1 MSQAADERTSQA
13 APERDPV
20 ERHFA
25 RSILAMLAVT
35 GEPPAGNGARERPPD
50 APAGPVRPGSALTG
64 ERCLELFDAQ
74 LASRH
79 LDVAARWLRTRNAG
93 FYTIGSSGHEGNA
106 ALAAALRPSDPALLH
121 YRSGAFYLVRAAQAA
136 PPRDGVEDVLLGLV
150 AAAAEPI
157 AGGRHKVLGHADL
170 NVIPVTSTIA
180 SHLPRAVGLA
190 FSLGRAARLGS
201 AARWP
206 GDAIVLASIGDASLN
221 HSTTAGALNT
231 AAYCAYQH
239 LPLPLLVACE
249 DNGLGISVRTPPGW
263 VAAAV
268 SGRPGLRYFHADG
281 SDLADV
287 FDTALAAAE
296 WVRQERSPA
305 FLHLSMVRLGGHSGT
320 DPETPYRQP
329 AEIAADL
336 DADPLIGTARLLI
349 GAGLLSPG
357 DVLDRYEASRARV
370 LGRAAE
376 LAGAP
381 RLTSAAQVMAPLAPR
396 RPEAVAAGAGV
407 AAGAAVR
414 HRAFSGRLPESAGP
428 LTLAQ
433 AINAALTDA
442 LAARPGMLVFGEDVA
457 RKGGVYGV
465 TRGLLAAFGAGRVF
479 DTVLDEQS
487 ILGLGLGAGLAG
499 LLPVPEIQYLAYLH
513 NAADQIRGEAATM
526 SFFSRGSYRNPL
538 VVRIAGYAY
547 QGFGGHFHNDNS
559 VAALRDIPGLII
571 ASPARPDD
579 AAAMLRT
586 CLAAAEA
593 DGSVC
598 AFLEPIALYHARD
611 LLAAGDGGWKAAYDP
626 PERWASG
633 HVPVGRAALHRDGS
647 DLTIVTFGN
656 GLWLSLR
663 AADRLAADGIGARVL
678 DLRWL
683 APLPADDILRE
694 ATATGRVLVADETR
708 RTGGVAEAVLALL
721 ADGGFRGQAARVTSE
736 DSFVPLGD
744 AAAAVLL
751 SQAAIEEAARALLR

>member
-1 MSQAADERTSQA
+1 MTLEAEEHDA
-13 APERDPV
+13 V

-25 RSILAMLAVT
+25 RSVRTLAAA
-35 GEPPAGNGARERPPD
+35 PWAG
-50 APAGPVRPGSALTG
+50 AGPAHAVRPGSALTG
-64 ERCLELFDAQ
+64 ERCLELFGAQ

-79 LDVAARWLRTRNAG
+79 LDVAARWLRARGAG

-106 ALAAALRPSDPALLH
+106 AVAAVLRPGDPALLH
-121 YRSGAFYLVRAAQAA
+121 YRSCAFYLVRAAQAT
-136 PPRDGVEDVLLGLV
+136 PPRDGVDDVLLGL
-150 AAAAEPI
+150 AAAEAEPI

-190 FSLGRAARLGS
+190 FSMGRAARLGLPS
-201 AARWP
+201 RWP
-206 GDAIVLASIGDASLN
+206 ADAIVLASIGDASVN
-221 HSTTAGALNT
+221 HSTSAGALNT
-231 AAYCAYQH
+231 AAYCTYQH
-239 LPLPLLVACE
+239 LPLPLLVVCE

-263 VAAAV
+263 VATAAA
-268 SGRPGLRYFHADG
+268 GRPGIRYFHADG
-281 SDLADV
+281 SDLADT
-287 FDTALAAAE
+287 FDTAAAAVA
-296 WVRQERSPA
+296 WVRERRSPA
-305 FLHLSMVRLGGHSGT
+305 FLHLSVVRLGGHAGG
-320 DPETPYRQP
+320 DAETAYRDA
-329 AEIAADL
+329 AEITAEL
-336 DADPLIGTARLLI
+336 GADPLIGTARLLT
-349 GAGLLSPG
+349 GAGLLSPAE
-357 DVLDRYEASRARV
+357 VLDRYEESRARV
-370 LGRAAE
+370 LARAAE
-376 LAGAP
+376 LAGEP
-381 RLTSAAQVMAPLAPR
+381 RLASAAQVMAPLAPR
-396 RPEAVAAGAGV
+396 CAAAVAVAAVTAGPQR
-407 AAGAAVR
+407 AA
-414 HRAFSGRLPESAGP
+414 AFGGRLPESAGP

-465 TRGLLAAFGAGRVF
+465 TRGLLARFGAGRVF

-487 ILGLGLGAGLAG
+487 ILGLALGAGLAG

-513 NAADQIRGEAATM
+513 NAADQIRGEAATL
-526 SFFSRGSYRNPL
+526 SFFSTNRYRNPL

-559 VAALRDIPGLII
+559 VAALRDIPGLIV

-586 CLAAAEA
+586 CLAAAET

-598 AFLEPIALYHARD
+598 AFVEPIALYHTRD
-611 LLAAGDGGWKAAYDP
+611 LLAAGDGGWRAGYAP
-626 PERWASG
+626 PEEWAAG
-633 HVPVGRAALHRDGS
+633 HVPVGRARTHGDGT

-663 AADRLAADGIGARVL
+663 AAARLAAEGIGCRVL

-694 ATATGRVLVADETR
+694 AAATGRVLVADETR
-708 RTGGVAEAVLALL
+708 RTGGVSEAVLAAL
-721 ADGGFRGQAARVTSE
+721 ADGGFRGRAARVTSE

-751 SQAAIEEAARALLR
+751 SQQAIEGAARSLAR

>member
-1 MSQAADERTSQA
+1 
-13 APERDPV
+13 V

-25 RSILAMLAVT
+25 RSILAMLTVT
-35 GEPPAGNGARERPPD
+35 PDISYGNGEQGRQASFPPSVDGQAAWPEESSPAWAAAAPPATARHGVALADPGA
-50 APAGPVRPGSALTG
+50 PVRPGSALTG

-79 LDVAARWLRTRNAG
+79 LDVAARWLRSKNAG

-106 ALAAALRPSDPALLH
+106 ALAAALRPGDPALLH
-121 YRSGAFYLVRAAQAA
+121 YRSCAFYLVRAAQAV
-136 PPRDGVEDVLLGLV
+136 PPRDGVGDVLLGL
-150 AAAAEPI
+150 AAAEAEPI

-190 FSLGRAARLGS
+190 FTLGRAARLGA

-206 GDAIVLASIGDASLN
+206 ADAIVLASMGDASVN
-221 HSTTAGALNT
+221 HSTAAGALNT
-231 AAYCAYQH
+231 AAYCAYQR
-239 LPLPLLVACE
+239 LPLPLLVVCE
-249 DNGLGISVRTPPGW
+249 DNGIGISVRTPPGW
-263 VAAAV
+263 VAAAA
-268 SGRPGLRYFHADG
+268 SGRPGIRYFHADG

-287 FDTALAAAE
+287 FDTTLAAAR
-296 WVRQERSPA
+296 WVRERRSPA
-305 FLHLSMVRLGGHSGT
+305 FLHLSVVRLGGHAGA
-320 DPETPYRQP
+320 DPETAYRQP
-329 AEIAADL
+329 DEVAAGL
-336 DADPLIGTARLLI
+336 QADPLIGTARRI
-349 GAGLLSPG
+349 SP
-357 DVLDRYEASRARV
+357 A
-370 LGRAAE
+370 
-376 LAGAP
+376 
-381 RLTSAAQVMAPLAPR
+381 
-396 RPEAVAAGAGV
+396 
-407 AAGAAVR
+407 
-414 HRAFSGRLPESAGP
+414 GRLPESAGP

-433 AINAALTDA
+433 AINATLTDA

-457 RKGGVYGV
+457 CKGGVYGV

-487 ILGLGLGAGLAG
+487 ILGLALGAGLAG

-513 NAADQIRGEAATM
+513 NAADQIRGEAATL
-526 SFFSRGSYRNPL
+526 SFFSQGRYRNPM

-559 VAALRDIPGLII
+559 VAALRDIPGLIV

-598 AFLEPIALYHARD
+598 AFVEPIALYHARD
-611 LLAAGDGGWKAAYDP
+611 LLAAGDGGWKVSYDP
-626 PERWASG
+626 PERWAAG
-633 HVPVGRAALHRDGS
+633 HVPVGRARTHGDGT

-663 AADRLAADGIGARVL
+663 AADKLAAEGIGARVL

-683 APLPADDILRE
+683 APLPAEDILAE
-694 ATATGRVLVADETR
+694 ATATGRVLIADETR
-708 RTGGVAEAVLALL
+708 RTGGVAEAVLAAL
-721 ADGGFRGQAARVTSE
+721 ADGGFRGRAARVASE

-751 SQAAIEEAARALLR
+751 SQQAIEAAARSMVG